1 MRLDDL
7 QPALEAERITLK
19 ATSKLPTQ
27 YGEYLLHVFED
38 AQTHIEHIALVLG
51 DIAGQSN
58 VLTRVHSECL
68 TGDVFSSQR
77 CDCGDQFKLAQSL
90 IQQEGKGVIV
100 YLRGQ
105 EGRGIGI
112 TNKILAYAL
121 QDSGLDTVD
130 ANLKLNLPVDSRQ
143 YEAAAVIL
151 KKLGIASITLLTNN
165 PGKVSSL
172 LSHKIV
178 IDKIRP
184 LQTEVN
190 ASNQSYLYA
199 KKLKLGHVL
208 SIQNNQTL

>member
-19 ATSKLPTQ
+19 AASKLPTQ

-51 DIAGQSN
+51 DIAGKSN

-77 CDCGDQFKLAQSL
+77 CDCGDQFKLAQSI

-112 TNKILAYAL
+112 TNKILAYGL
-121 QDSGLDTVD
+121 QDGGLDTVD
-130 ANLKLNLPVDSRQ
+130 ANLKLNLPVDGRS
-143 YEAAAVIL
+143 YKAAAAIL
-151 KKLGIASITLLTNN
+151 KKLDVASITLLTNN
-165 PGKVSSL
+165 PDKVSSL
-172 LSHKIV
+172 LSHKV
-178 IDKIRP
+178 LIDQIRP
-184 LQTEVN
+184 LEAEVN
-190 ASNQSYLYA
+190 ALNQAYLYT
-199 KKLKLGHVL
+199 KKLRLGHVL
-208 SIQNNQTL
+208 SV

>member
-27 YGEYLLHVFED
+27 YGEYLLLVFED
-38 AQTHIEHIALVLG
+38 AHTNVEHIALVLG
-51 DIAGQSN
+51 DIAGHTS

-77 CDCGDQFKLAQSL
+77 CDCGDQFKLAQTL

-112 TNKILAYAL
+112 TNKILAYDL
-121 QDSGLDTVD
+121 QDEGLDTVD
-130 ANLKLNLPVDSRQ
+130 ANLKLNLPVDSRK
-143 YEAAAVIL
+143 YEAAAAIL
-151 KKLGIASITLLTNN
+151 KKLNVDSITLLTNN
-165 PGKVSSL
+165 PDKVSSL
-172 LSHKIV
+172 LSHKIL
-178 IDKIRP
+178 IDQIRP
-184 LQTEVN
+184 LEVEVN
-190 ASNQSYLYA
+190 ASNQIYLHT
-199 KKLKLGHVL
+199 KKLKLGHIL
-208 SIQNNQTL
+208 SLPVNSA

>member
-7 QPALEAERITLK
+7 QPALGAERLTLK

-27 YGEYLLHVFED
+27 YGEYLLHVFQDSE
-38 AQTHIEHIALVLG
+38 TNVEHIALVLG
-51 DIAGQSN
+51 DITGQSN

-77 CDCGDQFKLAQSL
+77 CDCGDQFKLAQTL

-100 YLRGQ
+100 YLRGH

-112 TNKILAYAL
+112 TNKILAYGL
-121 QDSGLDTVD
+121 QDGGLDTVD
-130 ANLKLNLPVDSRQ
+130 ANLKLNLPVDSRK

-151 KKLGIASITLLTNN
+151 KKLSVASITLLTNS
-165 PGKVSSL
+165 PDKVSSL
-172 LSHKIV
+172 LSHKIL
-178 IDKIRP
+178 IDQIHP
-184 LQTEVN
+184 LEAEAN
-190 ASNQSYLYA
+190 ASNQAYLLT

-208 SIQNNQTL
+208 SL